1 MADLVA
7 ATSAAASIVIGTG
20 VLSFSA
26 PLIYDGINLLRVG
39 GSYDGKHT
47 FSNTETDPA
56 AVVLSL

>member
-39 GSYDGKHT
+39 GSYDGKLVT
-47 FSNTETDPA
+47 LAGITRYYVITQ
-56 AVVLSL
+56 

>member
-7 ATSAAASIVIGTG
+7 AISAAASIVIGTA

-26 PLIYDGINLLRVG
+26 PLICDSMNLIRVG
-39 GSYDGKHT
+39 GSYDGKQT